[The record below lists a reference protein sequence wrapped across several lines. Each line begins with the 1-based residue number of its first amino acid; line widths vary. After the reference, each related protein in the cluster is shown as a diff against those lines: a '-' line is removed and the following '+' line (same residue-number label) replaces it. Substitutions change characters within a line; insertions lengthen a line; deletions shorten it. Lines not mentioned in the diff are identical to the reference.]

1 MHISSLKTFA
11 AALALLALLA
21 VAGCTTGPDAL
32 VPSGAATRMD
42 PSGTHVEL
50 GPTLLRVMSFNIWLG
65 GELVDLGKVVEA
77 IKLSGADVVGLQESE
92 GNARRIAD
100 LLGWAFA
107 DERLQIISRHPLIS
121 PPDGNG
127 IYTFIQ
133 LAPGQVVAMS
143 NIHLPSN
150 PYGPEL
156 VRDGSLLEQVLANEV
171 DIRMAWLQVYLPHWR
186 TLIAAGMPLLLAGD
200 FNTPSHRDWTAAA
213 VGARAHVLYPVQWPV
228 TLAVEQLGFVDT
240 YRAVHANAQAKPG
253 ITWTY
258 GYPHPRLR
266 ANEVQDRIDLV
277 FVAGALH
284 VVDSRVVGPAGE
296 RDVDVA
302 VDPYPSDHLGVVS
315 TISLDPVEP
324 PVFVAVAAVRVEAGT
339 PLGVH
344 YHAPGGEGSDR
355 LVVVRAGADAVT
367 NALAALPPQEAG
379 HFGRVNFGT
388 GGLQPGEYAVVL
400 LGAADNELSRSAF
413 WVVAPGAVPSVSADA
428 ALYKSGA
435 PITAAWS
442 AAPARK
448 FDWVGIY
455 KADDPDLFNYLAFA
469 YTNAT
474 VAGTYP
480 FGAAD
485 LGDGLLAP
493 GEYELRLMSDDGY
506 ACLAAVRFAVVE

>member
-1 MHISSLKTFA
+1 MRIPWLKTITG
-11 AALALLALLA
+11 ALPVGLLAL
-21 VAGCTTGPDAL
+21 AGCTTGPDAL
-32 VPSGAATRMD
+32 VPSGAARRLD
-42 PSGTHVEL
+42 PSGTHAQL
-50 GPTLLRVMSFNIWLG
+50 GPTALRVMSFNIWLG
-65 GELVDLGKVVEA
+65 GELVDFGKVVEA

-100 LLGWAFA
+100 LLGWAYA
-107 DERLQIISRHPLIS
+107 DERLQIISSHPLIA

-133 LAPGQVVAMS
+133 LVPGQVVAMS

-156 VRDGSLLEQVLANEV
+156 VRDGSPLAEVLANEA
-171 DIRMAWLQVYLPHWR
+171 DTRMAWLQDYLPHWR
-186 TLIAAGMPLLLAGD
+186 TLITAGMPLLLTGD
-200 FNTPSHRDWTAAA
+200 FNSPSQRDWTAEV
-213 VGARAHVLYPVQWPV
+213 VGARAHILYPVQWPV
-228 TLAVEQLGFVDT
+228 MLAVEQLGFVDT
-240 YRAVHANAQAKPG
+240 YRAVHANAKAKPG
-253 ITWTY
+253 ITWTF

-266 ANEVQDRIDLV
+266 ANEVQDRIDFV
-277 FVAGALH
+277 FAAGAKH
-284 VVDSRVVGPAGE
+284 IIDSRIVGPAGE

-315 TISLDPVEP
+315 TVMLDPVEP

-344 YHAPGGEGSDR
+344 YHAPGGEGTDR
-355 LVVVRAGADAVT
+355 LVLVHAGADPIT

-379 HFGRVNFGT
+379 YFGRVNFGT

-413 WVVAPGAVPSVSADA
+413 WVVAPGAVPAVSVDA
-428 ALYKSGA
+428 SQYKVGM
-435 PITAAWS
+435 PVTVTWG

-469 YTNAT
+469 YTGAT
-474 VAGTYP
+474 VGGAYT
-480 FGAAD
+480 FGAAE
-485 LGDGLLAP
+485 LGAGLLAP
-493 GEYELRLMSDDGY
+493 GEYVMRLMSDDGY

>member
-1 MHISSLKTFA
+1 MHTPWLKTFA
-11 AALALLALLA
+11 AALAVLALLA
-21 VAGCTTGPDAL
+21 GAGCTTGPDAL
-32 VPSGAATRMD
+32 VPSGAASRLD
-42 PSGTHVEL
+42 ASGTHVEL
-50 GPTLLRVMSFNIWLG
+50 GPTVLRVMSFNIWLG

-107 DERLQIISRHPLIS
+107 DERLQIISRYPLIS

-156 VRDGSLLEQVLANEV
+156 VRDGSPLEQVLANEA
-171 DIRMAWLQVYLPHWR
+171 DTRMAWLQAYLPHWR

-200 FNTPSHRDWTAAA
+200 FNTPSHRDWTMAA
-213 VGARAHVLYPVQWPV
+213 VGTRAHVLYPVQWPV

-240 YRAVHANAQAKPG
+240 YRAVHVNAKAKPG

-277 FVAGALH
+277 FAAGAVH
-284 VVDSRVVGPAGE
+284 IIDSRIVGPAGE

-302 VDPYPSDHLGVVS
+302 VNPYPSDHLGVVS
-315 TISLDPVEP
+315 TVSVDPVEP

-339 PLGVH
+339 ALGVH
-344 YHAPGGEGSDR
+344 YHAPGGEGTDR
-355 LVVVRAGADAVT
+355 LVLVRAGADPQT
-367 NALAALPPQEAG
+367 SALAALPPQEAG

-388 GGLQPGEYAVVL
+388 GGLLSGEYAVVL
-400 LGAADNELSRSAF
+400 MGATDNELSRSAF
-413 WVVAPGAVPSVSADA
+413 WVVAPGAVPSVSVDN
-428 ALYKSGA
+428 ALYKPGA
-435 PITAAWS
+435 PVTAAWS

-455 KADDPDLFNYLAFA
+455 KSDDADLLNYLGFA

-474 VAGTYP
+474 VAGTFT
-480 FGAAD
+480 FGVAE
-485 LGDGLLAP
+485 LGAGLLAP
-493 GEYELRLMSDDGY
+493 GEYVMRLMSDDGY
-506 ACLAAVRFAVVE
+506 ACLAAARFAVVE